1 MIVVNLLPEELRP
14 IKRTPLPHLA
24 SVLVLV
30 LAIGLMGLLFLAK
43 IAEISDT
50 NAKLATAEQEL
61 DALKDI
67 VEDYNALSAK
77 KQQLENKINVIQEI
91 LADRIIW
98 SEQLHELSTL
108 TPENFW
114 YERIRVTSKTVR
126 EERVVIDEKT
136 GQPVVDPKTKVEK
149 TIKVNVK
156 RPMLE
161 ISGYV
166 INNDEGSNQI
176 YPLTFSTTEDKEFGS
191 IFVLD
196 RPQITDAEYNG
207 YAVRGFVL
215 EYKIETGGQD

>member
-24 SVLVLV
+24 SLLVLV
-30 LAIGLMGLLFLAK
+30 LAIGAMGLLFLAK
-43 IAEISDT
+43 IGEISDT

-61 DALKDI
+61 DALKEI

-126 EERVVIDEKT
+126 EERVVIDEK
-136 GQPVVDPKTKVEK
+136 
-149 TIKVNVK
+149 N
-156 RPMLE
+156 R
-161 ISGYV
+161 SARR
-166 INNDEGSNQI
+166 
-176 YPLTFSTTEDKEFGS
+176 
-191 IFVLD
+191 
-196 RPQITDAEYNG
+196 RPQDQ
-207 YAVRGFVL
+207 
-215 EYKIETGGQD
+215 GGENH